1 VAICLLLKEYG
12 LELPGHG
19 SIYYIDRLPVEMR
32 FDDLALVT
40 LLTLATCLISAIYPA
55 WQGAKMVPVEALRY
69 E

>member
-1 VAICLLLKEYG
+1 
-12 LELPGHG
+12 
-19 SIYYIDRLPVEMR
+19 MR

-40 LLTLATCLISAIYPA
+40 LLTLATCLISSLYPA